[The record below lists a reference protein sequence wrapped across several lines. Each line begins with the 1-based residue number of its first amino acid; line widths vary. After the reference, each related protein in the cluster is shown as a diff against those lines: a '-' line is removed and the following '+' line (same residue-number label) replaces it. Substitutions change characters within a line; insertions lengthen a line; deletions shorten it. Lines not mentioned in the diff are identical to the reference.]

1 VTLTCFR
8 KQLSVADFPISRR
21 IDMPTLP
28 CPTCQKP
35 VEWSAAAKWRPFCSE
50 RCRLIDLGAWMSER
64 HAIPGEELQP
74 GDESAPA
81 PAQDSESPHP
91 RH

>member
-1 VTLTCFR
+1 L
-8 KQLSVADFPISRR
+8 I
-21 IDMPTLP
+21 LP

-50 RCRLIDLGAWMSER
+50 RCRLIDLGAWISER

-74 GDESAPA
+74 GDPGHENAASGSDGEP
-81 PAQDSESPHP
+81 PL